1 MVSWPPDKRAA
12 SNSVTATVP
21 DGELVYAIGVIHG
34 RMDLLSAL
42 LALIGQDAVRSD
54 HANKTLIFL
63 GDYVDRGPDSRGV
76 IERLSEGLPDGFEA
90 HFLKGNHEQFLLD
103 FLQDPKWLAPWRGN
117 GGDPTLLS
125 YGVDVGRLDRVSAP
139 SEAWRAA
146 FAQALPDR
154 HLKFLQGLG
163 LNCVIGDYVF
173 VHAGLRPGVPLSDQ
187 VPADLLWIRNEF
199 LDAQEPFGKVVVHG
213 HTPER
218 KPVVRENR
226 IGIDTGA
233 VFTGCLTALRLANGT
248 QDFLQ
253 AAP

>member
-1 MVSWPPDKRAA
+1 MA
-12 SNSVTATVP
+12 SNSVKATVP
-21 DGELVYAIGVIHG
+21 DGELVYAIGDIHG
-34 RMDLLSAL
+34 RTDLLSAL
-42 LALIGQDAVRSD
+42 LALIEQDAAQSD
-54 HANKTLIFL
+54 CAKKILVFL

-90 HFLKGNHEQFLLD
+90 HFLKGNHEQLLLD
-103 FLQDPKWLAPWRGN
+103 FLKDPNWLAPWRRN
-117 GGDPTLLS
+117 GAEPTLLS
-125 YGVDVGRLDRVSAP
+125 YGVDVDRLDRSGAP
-139 SEAWRAA
+139 PDAWREA
-146 FAQALPDR
+146 FAQALPDS
-154 HLKFLQGLG
+154 HLKFLEGLG

-226 IGIDTGA
+226 IGIDTAA

-248 QDFLQ
+248 QDFLRT
-253 AAP
+253 PP